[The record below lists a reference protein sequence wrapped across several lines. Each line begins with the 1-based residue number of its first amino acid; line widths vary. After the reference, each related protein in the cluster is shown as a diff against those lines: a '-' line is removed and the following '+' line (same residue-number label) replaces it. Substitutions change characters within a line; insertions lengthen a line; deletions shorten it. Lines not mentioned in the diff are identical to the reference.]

1 MLGGEP
7 HISRGRLIRIA
18 YHQPDMQY
26 LARATTLAFAVALAA
41 IGAGC
46 GEKAGS
52 TDGGEPAPSGTAA
65 TPSSAAATPSS
76 AAPTAAPSV
85 PPKAAT
91 HEGSAIARTARG
103 DALIIADED
112 HRALRVMELPLG
124 QGKPRAEVAM
134 PGAPAQV
141 LALADRVLVTVRD
154 PGLLVVMKLEERR
167 LVEIARV
174 PVAADAWGVAVT
186 PDEKT
191 AIVTSAWTHTVTAVD
206 LDGAKVRWSTSVARE
221 PRGVAVKP
229 DGSVAYVSHLVGA
242 ALTRLDVASGAESRV
257 ALPAGPLRTPPGKA
271 LNAALG
277 FAVAIVEDRL
287 FAARHALG
295 ALGAKS
301 WFGASTVDVLLLA
314 GDTPLAPKRA
324 GSAPFMRAD
333 KDDQAEDLTLPGGPL
348 GAFTQPR
355 AMVKRER
362 TQSLLVAAEGLD
374 AIVELDAQAID
385 PTSAVMRTYSVGGAI
400 DPHLGIATTCG
411 APQGI
416 ALSADEETAYVL
428 CRSTYDVA
436 AVKLDSHAAAFEPA
450 APVVERFAEDPLDN
464 NGATGRRLF
473 YNATDRVMSGGLAC
487 SGCHPEGR
495 DDGHVWH
502 EARFN
507 TSDGTN
513 QNFVGTMENLPAEDR
528 VKGHARRTPL
538 LVGRIATGPYGWHA
552 ESPDLRARLMN
563 GFGLHRWGG
572 LPRHQQENLD
582 ARSVFLGAFLLRGL
596 APPPR
601 EERPLTPEEQKGKDL
616 FQSDATRCARCHV
629 PQTDYTDR
637 TAYPL
642 VKRVVPLDFDA
653 DPNPAFKTPSLN
665 YLVGHPP
672 YFHDGSA
679 ASIEELIEK
688 NANRMGQTAHLS
700 SEERAALVA
709 FLKTL

>member
-1 MLGGEP
+1 
-7 HISRGRLIRIA
+7 
-18 YHQPDMQY
+18 MQANMHD
-26 LARATTLAFAVALAA
+26 LARTTTLAFAVALAGL
-41 IGAGC
+41 GAGC
-46 GEKAGS
+46 GEKTGS
-52 TDGGEPAPSGTAA
+52 TDGSAPATSAVVA
-65 TPSSAAATPSS
+65 TPSSTSS
-76 AAPTAAPSV
+76 AAPTAAPSA

-91 HEGSAIARTARG
+91 HEGSSIARTARG

-112 HRALRVMELPLG
+112 HQVVRVMELPLN
-124 QGKPRAEVAM
+124 QGRPRHEIAV

-154 PGLLVVMKLEERR
+154 PGLLLVMKPEESR
-167 LVEIARV
+167 LVEVARV

-191 AIVTSAWTHTVTAVD
+191 AIVTSAWTNTVTAVD
-206 LDGAKVRWSTSVARE
+206 LDGAKVRWSTPVARE

-242 ALTRLDVASGAESRV
+242 ALTRLDLATGAPSRV
-257 ALPAGPLRTPPGKA
+257 DLPAGPLRAPSGKA

-277 FAVAIVEDRL
+277 FAIAITGDRL

-295 ALGAKS
+295 ALGTQA

-314 GDTPLAPKRA
+314 GETPLAPKRVA
-324 GSAPFMRAD
+324 GGPFLRAD
-333 KDDQAEDLTLPGGPL
+333 KEDRAEDLTLPGGPL
-348 GAFTQPR
+348 GSFTQPR
-355 AMVKRER
+355 AMVKRGR

-374 AIVELDAQAID
+374 AIVEVDALAVD
-385 PTSAVMRTYSVGGAI
+385 PTSALMRTYAVGGAI

-428 CRSTYDVA
+428 CRSTYDIA
-436 AVKLDSHAAAFEPA
+436 AVKLDPHAAAFEPA
-450 APVVERFAEDPLDN
+450 APVVERFADDPLDT

-513 QNFVGTMENLPAEDR
+513 QNFVGTAENLPAEDR

-538 LVGRIATGPYGWHA
+538 LVGRIAAGPYGWHA
-552 ESPDLRARLMN
+552 ESPDLRARLAN

-572 LPRHQQENLD
+572 LPRYQQANLD
-582 ARSVFLGAFLLRGL
+582 ARAAFLGAFLLRGGL
-596 APPPR
+596 TPPPR
-601 EERPLTPEEQKGKDL
+601 EERPLTPEEQKGKDI

-629 PQTDYTDR
+629 PESDYTDR

-653 DPNPAFKTPSLN
+653 DPNPAFKTPSLKH
-665 YLVGHPP
+665 LVGHPP

-679 ASIEELIEK
+679 ASIEELIER